1 MLCIIFTKKKAFA
14 AIYGEKIEL
23 LPLSNETYISYSGT
37 LREALEAQLPSISV
51 KYSQHVLKTGKK
63 TFDPIP
69 LIIVFPT
76 DNSDEQ
82 LKQEKKAKQW
92 IKSFAPGFRLVHT
105 DNLATAYIRTILSE
119 KETINNDI
127 VVLEAL
133 DDYVNLYIHYGDKT
147 KKGYYKTIKELGWQ
161 EGKKLVLEKL
171 VTTLAQEGFILN
183 EEDEAALVSQLEHHK
198 GGNDFIIRKK
208 TAGVAIDAKVHLPD
222 SSYKDLICKGRSSLD
237 ELLNI
242 NLKTNNY
249 IYKVFLI
256 GKYFDNP
263 FFLNYLCDHLN
274 LQGKLISK
282 NISTNEQAIATLA
295 SGVFKKTI
303 DIYAAKKA
311 KSLAKRQQ
319 KKRRK
324 QLLKEILDVCTDRT
338 KFKEYNSIYIK
349 KGAAIGIPK
358 SVILWLIKENLSAD
372 ELPDPFIDNIEGLPA
387 SIQTTKP
394 PEHTKEAVKASSS
407 SDIEKAPTD
416 TEKQKNT
423 HTPTPQSQVDEVK
436 TSQQINRLATST
448 TANIKPE
455 IQKETQKVV
464 DTPLETKPS
473 KKTSNKK
480 ALAEMGQY
488 LSIEKMYSD
497 TEFMLFKGKLKGN
510 EKLRVFRIILADDAK
525 DKNEMKRFRSLHD
538 LESSYYNDKIS
549 SIYTMSF
556 GRFYHRDFIQGTTL
570 RNYITQ
576 NGINQKQGVTDLKT
590 DELQLILAL
599 WKEINGLNFAC
610 KNLNEDTILV
620 STKRKWNL
628 KKEINIHLVGI
639 SSATCSM
646 GEMQEELH
654 QIFERQLGK
663 ELYQQIRQKFKL

>member
-23 LPLSNETYISYSGT
+23 LPLSNENYTSYSGT
-37 LREALEAQLPSISV
+37 LKEALEAHLPSISA
-51 KYSQHVLKTGKK
+51 KYSQHLLKAGKK
-63 TFDPIP
+63 ALDPIP
-69 LIIVFPT
+69 LVIVYPS
-76 DNSDEQ
+76 DNSDAQKDE
-82 LKQEKKAKQW
+82 ERHAKQW

-105 DNLATAYIRTILSE
+105 DKIATAYLQHMLPNE
-119 KETINNDI
+119 EQFNNDCI
-127 VVLEAL
+127 VLEAL
-133 DDYVNLYIHYGDKT
+133 DDYVNLYIHYGNRT

-161 EGKKLVLEKL
+161 EGKRTILEKL
-171 VTTLAQEGFILN
+171 VMTLAQEGFILN
-183 EEDEAALVSQLEHHK
+183 EEDEAALVNQLEHHK
-198 GGNDFIIRKK
+198 EGEEFIIRKK
-208 TAGVAIDAKVHLPD
+208 TAGVVIDAKVHLPD
-222 SSYKDLICKGRSSLD
+222 ASYKDLICKGRSSLD
-237 ELLNI
+237 DLLKI
-242 NLKTNNY
+242 NLKTNKY

-256 GKYFDNP
+256 GKYFDNT

-282 NISTNEQAIATLA
+282 NISTNEQAIIAIAT
-295 SGVFKKTI
+295 GVFEKTI
-303 DIYAAKKA
+303 AVYAAKKA
-311 KSLAKRQQ
+311 KSVAQHQQ
-319 KKRRK
+319 KHHRK
-324 QLLKEILDVCTDRT
+324 QLLKEILDVCTDRS
-338 KFKEYNSIYIK
+338 KFKEYNSIYIT

-372 ELPDPFIDNIEGLPA
+372 EIHDPFIDRIEGLTDPA
-387 SIQTTKP
+387 QKITPS
-394 PEHTKEAVKASSS
+394 EHTKVTVKASSS
-407 SDIEKAPTD
+407 SDIEKAPTN
-416 TEKQKNT
+416 TEKQKNIP
-423 HTPTPQSQVDEVK
+423 TPTPKQPEEK
-436 TSQQINRLATST
+436 TSQQQTNGLANKVST
-448 TANIKPE
+448 TNIEPQD
-455 IQKETQKVV
+455 QKETQEKNHTTLKVP
-464 DTPLETKPS
+464 PLKS
-473 KKTSNKK
+473 KSNKK
-480 ALAEMGQY
+480 ALAELGQY
-488 LSIEKMYSD
+488 LSIEKMYTD

-510 EKLRVFRIILADDAK
+510 EKLRVFRVIMADTAK

-599 WKEINGLNFAC
+599 WKEINGLKIAC
-610 KNLNEDTILV
+610 KNLNEDNILV

-639 SSATCSM
+639 SSATCSKE
-646 GEMQEELH
+646 EMQEDLH

-663 ELYQQIRQKFKL
+663 GLYQQVRQKFKL